1 MSELDVVI
9 KLKAVGLDDMKDDLK
24 NIRKRMDDL
33 RPVWPKVNASLKKY
47 LIENFTAQGLP
58 SGGWKPLEAEYGS
71 WKSARFPGAPLLVQ
85 SGALFAKV
93 VKGPDLDGG
102 KRGAT
107 FSFGGEIAKF
117 HQYGTTK
124 MAKREIIFSPELWE
138 KDVAKMVEDYIIDGI
153 I

>member
-1 MSELDVVI
+1 
-9 KLKAVGLDDMKDDLK
+9 
-24 NIRKRMDDL
+24 
-33 RPVWPKVNASLKKY
+33 VNASLKKY

-58 SGGWKPLEAEYGS
+58 SGGWKPLDAEYGS
-71 WKSARFPGAPLLVQ
+71 WKSAHFPGAPILVQ